1 MGATAHNPAGRVSTG
16 GASRCRHVID
26 PIWRDRRSFYF
37 RSRLATRESTVQT
50 DLRSVSESVIYKM
63 PDRHSGAA
71 RRRPALTRP
80 RARVGAYT
88 TQRARRERHGA
99 ERRRRGVARGR
110 ASRPE
115 VRRERRDVLHPGMR
129 VPLRRERGSRSRRR
143 TACCRIQSWI
153 PSSSSACPRSARTSR
168 SRRRRAGS
176 RRGTR
181 ARARSTS
188 PPTRVRHGSAR
199 PSRAND
205 GAARLEVSARTGRAR
220 REGVAAGRRARTP
233 RPRASRSSRRG
244 KKPAPARDPNPA
256 RPPPTHPRSR
266 PRCCPP
272 PEGTKGSE
280 DARGE
285 KIQEN
290 LDRDTPETRGR
301 DPIDPI
307 ACVASSCS
315 LLARAAFFFLL
326 SVSPPPP
333 PPLGPRASNPP
344 ARTPPLPLISVHAGL
359 SLARASRGLRPLGD
373 LAVPAGDGSLL
384 HVGAGLDVQARE
396 QRRRGCE
403 REPLDLRLPR
413 RGLQRH
419 GVLRQQPGHR
429 VRRLGG
435 RDAEVVQG
443 PGRRHHE
450 HDRARRGRPHVR
462 RRHVRERHAEGL
474 VRPLGVQRG
483 SLRAGGVVRTDD
495 RAQHRGRR
503 HPRAGERGR
512 AGGVVPG
519 AVRRAHVRGHG
530 ARHDVLHRRQHAARD
545 LVQDPAR
552 PAAAGPVGPEG
563 LGGPAAPDR
572 VPEPLRRLHRRE
584 PGGGLL
590 RERVLCRLVRSRQ
603 VAVRHRPQTAPRV
616 QHVQVLPGR
625 GAPVAVPR
633 GLRPPLHAGDRRA
646 ERRAVLRWAR

>member
-129 VPLRRERGSRSRRR
+129 VPLRRERGGPARGGVRR
-143 TACCRIQSWI
+143 A
-153 PSSSSACPRSARTSR
+153 AAY
-168 SRRRRAGS
+168 RAGS
-176 RRGTR
+176 RLHR
-181 ARARSTS
+181 ARALEVLG
-188 PPTRVRHGSAR
+188 PHAHAAGGRVPGEGRERALAQLSADAGASRSAR

-244 KKPAPARDPNPA
+244 EEARPRARPEPRATAPHPPAIPPPLLPPARRDQGQ
-256 RPPPTHPRSR
+256 RGRW
-266 PRCCPP
+266 
-272 PEGTKGSE
+272 
-280 DARGE
+280 GE

-315 LLARAAFFFLL
+315 PRARRFFFFSPSLL
-326 SVSPPPP
+326 PPPP
-333 PPLGPRASNPP
+333 FGPRASNP
-344 ARTPPLPLISVHAGL
+344 ARTPPLISVHAGFPRPAHRGG
-359 SLARASRGLRPLGD
+359 SGRRGSRRTSRRRISSSRRRRIGRSSPGTAPARMRARTSGSTPPPSWAPTARCSTATARAPCTPSRRT
-373 LAVPAGDGSLL
+373 
-384 HVGAGLDVQARE
+384 
-396 QRRRGCE
+396 
-403 REPLDLRLPR
+403 
-413 RGLQRH
+413 
-419 GVLRQQPGHR
+419 
-429 VRRLGG
+429 
-435 RDAEVVQG
+435 
-443 PGRRHHE
+443 GRRS
-450 HDRARRGRPHVR
+450 GT
-462 RRHVRERHAEGL
+462 
-474 VRPLGVQRG
+474 
-483 SLRAGGVVRTDD
+483 RTW
-495 RAQHRGRR
+495 
-503 HPRAGERGR
+503 
-512 AGGVVPG
+512 
-519 AVRRAHVRGHG
+519 
-530 ARHDVLHRRQHAARD
+530 
-545 LVQDPAR
+545 
-552 PAAAGPVGPEG
+552 
-563 LGGPAAPDR
+563 AAP
-572 VPEPLRRLHRRE
+572 
-584 PGGGLL
+584 
-590 RERVLCRLVRSRQ
+590 S
-603 VAVRHRPQTAPRV
+603 
-616 QHVQVLPGR
+616 
-625 GAPVAVPR
+625 
-633 GLRPPLHAGDRRA
+633 
-646 ERRAVLRWAR
+646 